1 MKNIMLNK
9 QNMFG
14 GYRLLGYL
22 NDKPLIAQF
31 RLDKEGFDIKF
42 NQDVLDNEYVGRFN
56 SKLLDGNLELYKLG
70 RLSAPFGTLPK
81 HMKGL
86 ETRPSTIA
94 WIATLI
100 EINEMQSR
108 ISMNKGKITKEYLHL
123 VASSI
128 FVSDDAYVE
137 DKEQATSYLD
147 AGKYFKLHTN
157 DPVNN
162 NFLDA
167 MMHRHTFPK
176 FLKQLKEKKNISY
189 TARSKISKV
198 AA

>member
-1 MKNIMLNK
+1 MKNKMLTK

-22 NDKPLIAQF
+22 NDKPLVAQF

-42 NQDVLDNEYVGRFN
+42 NQDVLDNEYAGKFN
-56 SKLLDGNLELYKLG
+56 SKLLDGNLEMYLG

-81 HMKGL
+81 NMKGS

-100 EINEMQSR
+100 EINEMKSR

-123 VASSI
+123 VAGSI

-137 DKEQATSYLD
+137 NKEQATSYLD

-157 DPVNN
+157 DPVSN

-167 MMHRHTFPK
+167 MMHQHTFPQ

>member
-1 MKNIMLNK
+1 
-9 QNMFG
+9 
-14 GYRLLGYL
+14 
-22 NDKPLIAQF
+22 
-31 RLDKEGFDIKF
+31 
-42 NQDVLDNEYVGRFN
+42 
-56 SKLLDGNLELYKLG
+56 
-70 RLSAPFGTLPK
+70 
-81 HMKGL
+81 
-86 ETRPSTIA
+86 
-94 WIATLI
+94 
-100 EINEMQSR
+100 
-108 ISMNKGKITKEYLHL
+108 MNKGKVTKEYLHL